1 MYNKLLN
8 KKAKLALVGLWY
20 VGLPIALEFAKKIS
34 VIGFDNDK
42 VFDTFRPKIT
52 VIQQDFSAIGLQ
64 SAQLLLT
71 RLSGDDSNFPE
82 CCLVNTSFQ
91 NGDSVLQIHDR
102 G

>member
-1 MYNKLLN
+1 MEILRQNIRIPQDL
-8 KKAKLALVGLWY
+8 
-20 VGLPIALEFAKKIS
+20 S

-52 VIQQDFSAIGLQ
+52 VIQQDFSVIGLR
-64 SAQLLLT
+64 SAQLLLK

-91 NGDSVLQIHDR
+91 NGDSVLQIHNR